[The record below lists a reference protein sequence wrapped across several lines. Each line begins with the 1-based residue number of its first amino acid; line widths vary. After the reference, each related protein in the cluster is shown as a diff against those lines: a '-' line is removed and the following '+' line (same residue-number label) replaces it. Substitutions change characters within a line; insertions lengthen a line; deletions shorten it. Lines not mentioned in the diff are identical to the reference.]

1 MVVETIV
8 VAALHGAYGGLT
20 WVAWANSR
28 GVAVFL
34 VLGPMAVGRRRR
46 ASTGR
51 VQER

>member
-34 VLGPMAVGRRRR
+34 VLRPCGCA
-46 ASTGR
+46 TGAR
-51 VQER
+51 TP